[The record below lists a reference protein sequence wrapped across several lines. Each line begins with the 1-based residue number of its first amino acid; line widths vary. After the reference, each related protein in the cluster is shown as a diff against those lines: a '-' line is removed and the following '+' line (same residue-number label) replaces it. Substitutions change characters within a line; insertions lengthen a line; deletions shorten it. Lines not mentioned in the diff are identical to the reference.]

1 MLPEMVASYE
11 YLWKSKP
18 MNITLLTNRDLASH
32 LALSRL
38 VSQLS
43 DHKLSIFISEKVGK
57 DQNFPASLLALAKF
71 EQDIIASS
79 DHSFDDLAAQAGCYL
94 QGFTDIG
101 NRVNSAEGLA
111 RIKATEPELIVS
123 IRFGLIIDDQVIN
136 TPKYG
141 VINLHSGLL
150 PEYRGVMATFRAM
163 LDQQAEIGSTLHFIQ
178 NSGIDNGDIISIA
191 KRPLNLQQ
199 SYLLNTLHLYSA
211 GCQQI
216 VSAVTTLQEG
226 KALSARAQLGE
237 AGYYSFPDAPLLK
250 SFADQGYQL
259 FDNGELGIIKQLQ
272 R

>member
-1 MLPEMVASYE
+1 
-11 YLWKSKP
+11 

-32 LALSRL
+32 MALSRL
-38 VSQLS
+38 ISQLS

-57 DQNFPASLLALAKF
+57 DEYLLPPLLALAKF

-163 LDQQAEIGSTLHFIQ
+163 LDHRDEIGSTLHFIQ
-178 NSGIDNGDIISIA
+178 NSGIDNGDGLSIA
-191 KRPLNLQQ
+191 KIPLNLQY
-199 SYLLNTLHLYSA
+199 SYLLNTLRLYSA
-211 GCQQI
+211 GCEQI
-216 VSAVTTLQEG
+216 IDAVTGLQQG
-226 KALSARAQLGE
+226 DDLHAHPQLGE
-237 AGYYSFPDAPLLK
+237 ASYYSFPDAPTLK
-250 SFADQGYQL
+250 TFFDRGYQL
-259 FDNGELGIIKQLQ
+259 FDASELNVIKQLQ
-272 R
+272 C

>member
-1 MLPEMVASYE
+1 
-11 YLWKSKP
+11 

-32 LALSRL
+32 MALSRL
-38 VSQLS
+38 ISQLS

-57 DQNFPASLLALAKF
+57 DEYLSPPLQALAKF

-94 QGFTDIG
+94 QGFTDIA
-101 NRVNSAEGLA
+101 NRVNSVEGLA

-123 IRFGLIIDDQVIN
+123 IRFGLIIGEQVIN
-136 TPKYG
+136 LAKYG

-150 PEYRGVMATFRAM
+150 PDYRGVMATFRAM
-163 LDQQAEIGSTLHFIQ
+163 LDQRAEIGSTLHFIQ
-178 NSGIDNGDIISIA
+178 NSGIDNGDIVSIA

-216 VSAVTTLQEG
+216 VSAVTTLQQGE
-226 KALSARAQLGE
+226 ALSARPQLGE
-237 AGYYSFPDAPLLK
+237 PSYYSFPDASLLK
-250 SFADQGYQL
+250 SFFDQGYQL
-259 FDNGELGIIKQLQ
+259 FDSDELDAINKLQ
-272 R
+272 RQTTHKPHKLM